1 AAQYIQQDIRPNSR
15 INLFIYNFAN
25 GKRGAYRTD
34 KIRNVGE
41 PPRVLDSSLVEL
53 SRIQIERF
61 LKNKGF
67 FDVRVTDS
75 IVIKKNRRAHIY
87 FFADPG
93 PAFHIRQWS
102 QHIDDHE
109 VAMLYQQW
117 RHEHTYMKQ
126 GIRYDAD
133 RLGAER
139 EYIYQ
144 KMKQHGHF

>member
-1 AAQYIQQDIRPNSR
+1 
-15 INLFIYNFAN
+15 
-25 GKRGAYRTD
+25 
-34 KIRNVGE
+34 
-41 PPRVLDSSLVEL
+41 PRVLDSSLVEL

-61 LKNKGF
+61 LKNKGYV
-67 FDVRVTDS
+67 DVRVADS
-75 IVIKKNRRAHIY
+75 IVIKKNRRAHID

-93 PAFHIRQWS
+93 SAFHIRQWS
-102 QHIDDHE
+102 QHLDDHE

-126 GIRYDAD
+126 GIRNDAD

-144 KMKQHGHF
+144 KMKQHGHFDFLRQYIHFEVDSGLQSALADVTLRTEGPPDRA